1 MASCLCL
8 ETQLEIDGSV
18 VILRK
23 FSKFM
28 NNIQK
33 ELKIKRS
40 KPINWKSSENVHLE
54 Y

>member
-1 MASCLCL
+1 
-8 ETQLEIDGSV
+8 
-18 VILRK
+18 
-23 FSKFM
+23 M

-54 Y
+54 YWNILKKIFYLN